1 MWFSLCSA
9 CSGKLVAGLAGTK
22 QRLSPGAEA
31 RCDVC
36 GAEALLIFYPAD
48 PKVASSLEQ
57 HLSVALHGRRR

>member
-9 CSGKLVAGLAGTK
+9 CSGKLVAGLPGTK

-31 RCDVC
+31 LCDFC

-48 PKVASSLEQ
+48 PGVASSLEK
-57 HLSVALHGRRR
+57 HLPPALQTKLS